1 MQWQCLSVP
10 TDPTGQPVMHDTT
23 VSKVFA
29 RWLARYIGDTIA
41 HVPYVYVFT
50 GKAHPSTRGLQ
61 DQIGDLLWM
70 RDKRQRKRN
79 KNSEFML

>member
-23 VSKVFA
+23 VSTVCA

-50 GKAHPSTRGLQ
+50 GKAETKENAYPVRLTCL
-61 DQIGDLLWM
+61 
-70 RDKRQRKRN
+70 
-79 KNSEFML
+79 